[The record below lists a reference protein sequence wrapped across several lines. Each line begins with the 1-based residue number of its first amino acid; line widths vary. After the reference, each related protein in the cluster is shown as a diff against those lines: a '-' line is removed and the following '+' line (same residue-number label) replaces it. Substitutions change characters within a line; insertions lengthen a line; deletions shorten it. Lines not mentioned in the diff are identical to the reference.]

1 MPGNRQIY
9 EQAMNMGHS
18 AAWDREWDKAIAA
31 YGRAVKEIPDDPA
44 AHNSLGLAL
53 LQARRLEDALKVY
66 TRAHQL
72 APDDPTPLERSADVL
87 ERLGRL
93 KEAAQQYINVAE
105 LYLAQRDLVK
115 AIANWERATQLTA
128 GLVHI
133 HQRLA
138 LAYEKTGHRRL
149 ALREY
154 LTLAFNFQRAN
165 RDDIAI
171 QAVERALRLEPN
183 NPQALN
189 TLQAIRTHSPISPDI
204 IKVEVD
210 ETGDFDEPTRDE
222 AFGLADED
230 LSELFGE
237 EEFAAGGAN
246 PRGPLGEALDRA
258 LEAVATQLFTGDELD
273 EAGLH
278 ASQAISYQHEGLFAE
293 AIGAYERAQA
303 AGLRHPSVQ
312 LALGALRLELEQ
324 WDAAIAHFDQ
334 ATHDPRLAAG
344 ALHGLSIA
352 QVALNRPRVAAR
364 TLIQAMRMADAE
376 QADTQD
382 DAAQIGTIY
391 DRLTASAE
399 EADEQQLKGLTTRFL
414 ELLSGPAW
422 RDRVARTRRQLE
434 EAIML
439 EEPDSLVSIALYIDD
454 RVAEGLN
461 LIDRYVRE
469 GLHTLAL
476 DQAHYMLESAP
487 DYLPIHW
494 RVGQI
499 LLDRNN
505 IPAAMTKYNLV
516 AETYRLRGDTERAMS
531 ILREAL
537 KIAPMD
543 TALHHSLITLLQ
555 DNERWGDLLSQ
566 YIDLADAYYQLADMD
581 AARTTYLSAIQLGQ
595 RLGVPDEQ
603 IIQILHRLGEI
614 EVNRL
619 DLRQAMRTYDQIRRT
634 DPNDERA
641 RRALVDLNYRLNDP
655 ISAVREL
662 DGLLRLYAKQ
672 QKAGQIIRVLEELV
686 TRYPNDMALRSRL
699 AAVYH
704 QTGNMPKAVEQLD
717 ALAELQLESGLHND
731 ALVTIRRIITLNP
744 EQAQDY
750 QRLLR
755 QLSG

>member
-1 MPGNRQIY
+1 
-9 EQAMNMGHS
+9 MNMGHA
-18 AAWDREWDKAIAA
+18 AAWDREWDRAIAA
-31 YGRAVKEIPDDPA
+31 YGRAVKEIPDDPV

-72 APDDPTPLERSADVL
+72 APDDAIPLERSADVL

-105 LYLAQRDLVK
+105 LYLGQRDLVK

-138 LAYEKTGHRRL
+138 LAYEKTGRRRL
-149 ALREY
+149 AIREY

-165 RDDIAI
+165 RDDIAM

-204 IKVEVD
+204 IKVDVE
-210 ETGDFDEPTRDE
+210 ETGDFDEPARGE
-222 AFGLADED
+222 AFGLSDED
-230 LSELFGE
+230 LSDFFEGTDTTSE
-237 EEFAAGGAN
+237 GRS
-246 PRGPLGEALDRA
+246 RGPLGEAIERA
-258 LEAVATQLFTGDELD
+258 LGAIATQLFGGDELD
-273 EAGLH
+273 EAGLY
-278 ASQAISYQHEGLFAE
+278 ASQAISFQHEDLYEE

-303 AGLRHPSVQ
+303 AGLRHAGVQ

-324 WDAAIAHFDQ
+324 WDRAIAHFER
-334 ATHDPRLAAG
+334 ATHDSTLAAG

-352 QVALNRPRVAAR
+352 QVALNRTRPASR
-364 TLIQAMRMADAE
+364 TLIQTLRMADLEHTGDGDA
-376 QADTQD
+376 
-382 DAAQIGTIY
+382 AAQIGSTY

-399 EADEQQLKGLTTRFL
+399 EADEQLLRSFNARFL
-414 ELLSGPAW
+414 ELLDGPTW
-422 RDRVARTRRQLE
+422 KERVVRTRRQLE

-439 EEPDSLVSIALYIDD
+439 EEPDSLVSIALYLDD
-454 RVAEGLN
+454 RVTEGLS
-461 LIDRYVRE
+461 LIDRYLRA
-469 GLHTLAL
+469 GLYTLAL

-487 DYLPIHW
+487 DYLPIHS
-494 RVGQI
+494 RIGQI
-499 LLDRNN
+499 MLERNN
-505 IPAAMTKYNLV
+505 IPAAMLKYNLV
-516 AETYRLRGDTERAMS
+516 AETYRLRGDNGRALS

-543 TALHHSLITLLQ
+543 TALHHSLITLLEEG
-555 DNERWGDLLSQ
+555 ERWGDLLNQ
-566 YIDLADAYYQLADMD
+566 YIDLADAHYQLADLD

-595 RLGVPDEQ
+595 RLRVSDEQ

-614 EVNRL
+614 EVSRL

-699 AAVYH
+699 AAVYR
-704 QTGNMPKAVEQLD
+704 QTGNLPKAIEQLD

-744 EQAQDY
+744 ERVQDY

>member
-72 APDDPTPLERSADVL
+72 APDDPIPLERSADVL
-87 ERLGRL
+87 ERLGRM

-105 LYLAQRDLVK
+105 LYLAQRDLIK

-138 LAYEKTGHRRL
+138 LAYEKTGHRRR
-149 ALREY
+149 AIREY

-210 ETGDFDEPTRDE
+210 ETGDFDEPVRE
-222 AFGLADED
+222 AAFGLADED
-230 LSELFGE
+230 LSDLFGE
-237 EEFAAGGAN
+237 EAAAGEAN
-246 PRGPLGEALDRA
+246 PRGPLGEAIDRA
-258 LEAVATQLFTGDELD
+258 LEAVATQLFTTDELD

-312 LALGALRLELEQ
+312 LALGALKLELEQ
-324 WDAAIAHFDQ
+324 WDAAIPHFDQ
-334 ATHDPRLAAG
+334 ATHDPHLAAG

-352 QVALNRPRVAAR
+352 QVAINRPRAAAR
-364 TLIQAMRMADAE
+364 TLIQAMRMADME
-376 QADTQD
+376 QAKNEDA
-382 DAAQIGTIY
+382 AAQIGTIY

-399 EADEQQLKGLTTRFL
+399 EADEQQLRSLNTRFL
-414 ELLSGPAW
+414 ELLSGPSW
-422 RDRVARTRRQLE
+422 KERVARTRRQLE

-439 EEPDSLVSIALYIDD
+439 QEPDSLVSIALYIDD
-454 RVAEGLN
+454 RVTEGLN

-469 GLHTLAL
+469 GLHSLAL

-494 RVGQI
+494 RIGQI

-531 ILREAL
+531 ILQEAL

-555 DNERWGDLLSQ
+555 ESERWGDLLSQ

-581 AARTTYLSAIQLGQ
+581 AARATYLSAIQLGQ

-662 DGLLRLYAKQ
+662 DGLLRLYAKG

-704 QTGNMPKAVEQLD
+704 QTGNVPKAVEQLD

-731 ALVTIRRIITLNP
+731 ALVTIRRIIALNP

>member
-72 APDDPTPLERSADVL
+72 APDDPIPLERSADVL
-87 ERLGRL
+87 ERLGRM

-105 LYLAQRDLVK
+105 LYLAQRDLIK

-138 LAYEKTGHRRL
+138 LAYEKTGRRRL
-149 ALREY
+149 AIREY
-154 LTLAFNFQRAN
+154 LTLAFNFQRAD
-165 RDDIAI
+165 RSDIAT
-171 QAVERALRLEPN
+171 QAVERALRLEPG

-204 IKVEVD
+204 IKVEID
-210 ETGDFDEPTRDE
+210 ETGDFDEPVHEE
-222 AFGLADED
+222 AFELTDED
-230 LSELFGE
+230 LDDLSGE
-237 EEFAAGGAN
+237 ESAAEEDN
-246 PRGPLGEALDRA
+246 PRGPLGEAVERA
-258 LEAVATQLFTGDELD
+258 LEAVATELFTSGELD
-273 EAGLH
+273 QAGLH
-278 ASQAISYQHEGLFAE
+278 ASQAISYQHEGLYAE

-303 AGLRHPSVQ
+303 AGMSHPGVQ

-324 WDAAIAHFDQ
+324 WDAAIPHFDQ
-334 ATHDPRLAAG
+334 ATHDPHLAAG

-352 QVALNRPRVAAR
+352 QSALNRPRPAAR
-364 TLIQAMRMADAE
+364 TLIQAMRMADME
-376 QADTQD
+376 QAGNEDA
-382 DAAQIGTIY
+382 AAQIGTVY
-391 DRLTASAE
+391 DQLTASAE
-399 EADEQQLKGLTTRFL
+399 EADEQQLKSLNTRFL
-414 ELLSGPAW
+414 ELLSGPSW
-422 RDRVARTRRQLE
+422 KERVARTRRQLE
-434 EAIML
+434 EAIIFQ
-439 EEPDSLVSIALYIDD
+439 EPDSLVSIALYIDD
-454 RVAEGLN
+454 RVTEGLN

-469 GLHTLAL
+469 GLYSLAL
-476 DQAHYMLESAP
+476 DQAHYMLEGAP

-494 RVGQI
+494 RIGQI

-531 ILREAL
+531 ILQEAL

-555 DNERWGDLLSQ
+555 EGERWGDLLSQ
-566 YIDLADAYYQLADMD
+566 YIDLADAYYQLADLD
-581 AARTTYLSAIQLGQ
+581 AARSTYLSAIQLGQ
-595 RLGVPDEQ
+595 RIGVPDEP
-603 IIQILHRLGEI
+603 IIQIMHRLGEI
-614 EVNRL
+614 EVSRL
-619 DLRQAMRTYDQIRRT
+619 ELRQAMRTYDQIRRT

-704 QTGNMPKAVEQLD
+704 QTGNVPKAVEQLD

-731 ALVTIRRIITLNP
+731 ALVTIRRIIALNP

>member
-72 APDDPTPLERSADVL
+72 APDDPVPLERSADVL

-105 LYLAQRDLVK
+105 LYLAQRDLIK

-149 ALREY
+149 AIREY

-165 RDDIAI
+165 RDDIAT

-210 ETGDFDEPTRDE
+210 ETGDFDELARDE

-237 EEFAAGGAN
+237 GESAAGEIN

-258 LEAVATQLFTGDELD
+258 LEAVATQLFGDDELD

-293 AIGAYERAQA
+293 AVGAYERAQA
-303 AGLRHPSVQ
+303 AGLRHLSVQ

-324 WDAAIAHFDQ
+324 WDAAIPHFDQ
-334 ATHDPRLAAG
+334 ATHDPHLTAG

-352 QVALNRPRVAAR
+352 QMALNRPRVAAR
-364 TLIQAMRMADAE
+364 TLIQALRMADME
-376 QADTQD
+376 QAEDED
-382 DAAQIGTIY
+382 AAAQIGATY

-414 ELLSGPAW
+414 ELLSGPSW
-422 RDRVARTRRQLE
+422 KERIARTRRQLE

-461 LIDRYVRE
+461 LIDRFVRE
-469 GLHTLAL
+469 GLHSLAL

-494 RVGQI
+494 RIGQI

-531 ILREAL
+531 ILQEAL
-537 KIAPMD
+537 RIAPMD

-555 DNERWGDLLSQ
+555 ENERWGDLLSQ
-566 YIDLADAYYQLADMD
+566 YIDLADAYYQLADLD
-581 AARTTYLSAIQLGQ
+581 AARTTYQSAIQLGQ
-595 RLGVPDEQ
+595 RLSVPDGQ
-603 IIQILHRLGEI
+603 IVQILHRLGEI

-634 DPNDERA
+634 DPSDERT

-704 QTGNMPKAVEQLD
+704 QTGNVPKAVEQLD
-717 ALAELQLESGLHND
+717 ALAELQLESGLHSD

>member
-72 APDDPTPLERSADVL
+72 APDDPIPLERSADVL
-87 ERLGRL
+87 ERLGRM

-105 LYLAQRDLVK
+105 LYLAQRDLIK

-138 LAYEKTGHRRL
+138 LAYEKTGHRRR
-149 ALREY
+149 AIREY

-210 ETGDFDEPTRDE
+210 EIGDFDEPVRE
-222 AFGLADED
+222 AAFGLADED
-230 LSELFGE
+230 LSDLFGE
-237 EEFAAGGAN
+237 EVAAGEAN
-246 PRGPLGEALDRA
+246 PRGPLGEAIDRA
-258 LEAVATQLFTGDELD
+258 LEAVATQLFTTDELD

-278 ASQAISYQHEGLFAE
+278 ASQAISYQHEDLFAE

-312 LALGALRLELEQ
+312 LALGALKLELEQ
-324 WDAAIAHFDQ
+324 WDAAIPHFDQ
-334 ATHDPRLAAG
+334 ATHDPHLAAG

-352 QVALNRPRVAAR
+352 QVAINRPRAAAR
-364 TLIQAMRMADAE
+364 TLIQAMRIADME
-376 QADTQD
+376 QAKNEDA
-382 DAAQIGTIY
+382 AAQIGTIY

-399 EADEQQLKGLTTRFL
+399 EADEQQLKSLNTRFL
-414 ELLSGPAW
+414 ELLSGPSW
-422 RDRVARTRRQLE
+422 KERVARTRRQLE

-439 EEPDSLVSIALYIDD
+439 QEPDSLVSIALYIDD
-454 RVAEGLN
+454 RVTEGLN

-469 GLHTLAL
+469 GLHSLAL

-494 RVGQI
+494 RIGQI

-531 ILREAL
+531 ILQEAL

-555 DNERWGDLLSQ
+555 ESERWGDLLSQ

-581 AARTTYLSAIQLGQ
+581 AARATYLSAIQLGQ

-662 DGLLRLYAKQ
+662 DGLLRLYAKG

-704 QTGNMPKAVEQLD
+704 QTGNVPKAVEQLD

-731 ALVTIRRIITLNP
+731 ALVTIRRIIALNP
-744 EQAQDY
+744 EQAQGY

>member
-1 MPGNRQIY
+1 
-9 EQAMNMGHS
+9 MNMGHA

-31 YGRAVKEIPDDPA
+31 YGRAVKEISDDPM

-53 LQARRLEDALKVY
+53 LQARRLDDALKVY

-138 LAYEKTGHRRL
+138 LAYEKTGRRRL
-149 ALREY
+149 AIREY
-154 LTLAFNFQRAN
+154 LALAFNFQRAN
-165 RDDIAI
+165 RDDIAM

-204 IKVEVD
+204 IKIDVD
-210 ETGDFDEPTRDE
+210 ETGDFDEPARAE
-222 AFGLADED
+222 ALGLSDED
-230 LSELFGE
+230 LSSLFE
-237 EEFAAGGAN
+237 SADVASQVPA
-246 PRGPLGEALDRA
+246 RGPLGEAVEHA
-258 LEAVATQLFTGDELD
+258 LEAVATQLFSGDELD

-278 ASQAISYQHEGLFAE
+278 ASQAISFQREGLHEE
-293 AIGAYERAQA
+293 AVGAYERAQA
-303 AGLRHPSVQ
+303 AGLRQPGVQ
-312 LALGALRLELEQ
+312 FALGALRLELEQ
-324 WDAAIAHFDQ
+324 WERAIAHFER
-334 ATHDPRLAAG
+334 AAHDPALAAG

-352 QVALNRPRVAAR
+352 QVALNRTRAAAR
-364 TLIQAMRMADAE
+364 TLIQTLRLADLKH
-376 QADTQD
+376 TGD
-382 DAAQIGTIY
+382 DDAQIGSTY

-399 EADEQQLKGLTTRFL
+399 EADEQQLRSLNARFL
-414 ELLSGPAW
+414 ELLDGPTW
-422 RDRVARTRRQLE
+422 QERIVRTRRQLE
-434 EAIML
+434 EAILL
-439 EEPDSLVSIALYIDD
+439 EEPDSLVSIALYIDE
-454 RVAEGLN
+454 RVTEGLS
-461 LIDRYVRE
+461 LIDRYLRA
-469 GLHTLAL
+469 GLYTLAL

-487 DYLPIHW
+487 DYLPIHS
-494 RVGQI
+494 RIGQI
-499 LLDRNN
+499 MLERNN
-505 IPAAMTKYNLV
+505 IPAAMLKYNLV
-516 AETYRLRGDTERAMS
+516 AETYRLRGDNGRAMS
-531 ILREAL
+531 ILQEAL

-543 TALHHSLITLLQ
+543 TALHHSLITLLEEG
-555 DNERWGDLLSQ
+555 ERWGDLLNQ
-566 YIDLADAYYQLADMD
+566 YIDLADAHYQLADLD

-595 RLGVPDEQ
+595 RLGVSDEQ

-614 EVNRL
+614 EVSRL

-699 AAVYH
+699 AAVYR
-704 QTGNMPKAVEQLD
+704 QTGSLPKAIEQLD

-744 EQAQDY
+744 ERIQDY

>member
-105 LYLAQRDLVK
+105 LYLIQRDLVK

-595 RLGVPDEQ
+595 RLDVPDEQ